1 VSAELRSRAALA
13 GIAAFVCA
21 VALTLAATGGGESGA
36 SAPVGSLAVP
46 VERSAPGAG
55 DAVLARAEALPRL
68 GPVEALPELAAR
80 EAEEAPGT
88 IVPAPARSTS
98 PPPPRPP
105 APEPQL
111 PAVPAS
117 PPPAPAPS
125 PEPVTPPPASPE
137 PLPDSA
143 PAQPRPAPEPPPVD
157 FDDSG

>member
-1 VSAELRSRAALA
+1 MSAELRSRAPLA

-21 VALTLAATGGGESGA
+21 LALTLAATGGGESGA

-46 VERSAPGAG
+46 IERSAPGAG
-55 DAVLARAEALPRL
+55 DALLARAEALPRL

-80 EAEEAPGT
+80 EAEEAPNAL
-88 IVPAPARSTS
+88 VPAPAGSGSTA
-98 PPPPRPP
+98 PPRP
-105 APEPQL
+105 PEPQL

-117 PPPAPAPS
+117 PPPAPAPPPEPVAPPPDS
-125 PEPVTPPPASPE
+125 PEPV
-137 PLPDSA
+137 PDPA